1 VQSRVPGRLLFWE
14 ERYGLVVYA
23 DVDIFT
29 FQILELLAH
38 GFLKVKFRA
47 RWQVLTLVGLRRWRV
62 WLGLVV
68 VDGVYKLEEFA
79 CPLLHPIQDLFLSN
93 SLLTSRLVEVLSLQ
107 LDRCAP
113 IAQRAILSIAEGGG
127 GRRVNNLRIPL
138 VSQTTLISFA
148 QAIPALAGA
157 VFALRPIVEVVF

>member
-1 VQSRVPGRLLFWE
+1 
-14 ERYGLVVYA
+14 
-23 DVDIFT
+23 
-29 FQILELLAH
+29 
-38 GFLKVKFRA
+38 
-47 RWQVLTLVGLRRWRV
+47 
-62 WLGLVV
+62 
-68 VDGVYKLEEFA
+68 VYKLEEFA